1 MAIETKEIIAFL
13 GFKEEE
19 VPTLDAL
26 KAKFEPEFI
35 RTSAINAELE
45 PVKKLI
51 GEVYGS
57 VNTDFQKIAKANEIN
72 IEDIEEWKNAKVKDK
87 LKILTTEISKKKDS
101 IIEDLTKKA
110 SLNNDEKLNEITTLL
125 EKEKLK
131 RKEIDG
137 LLKQVSTD
145 FDAYKVT
152 ATDQLKN
159 IKSNTLK
166 NGALSTVKWKDGI
179 TELEQEGYNSIINKK
194 YKFELD
200 ETGTKLEA
208 KDAEGKQIPNPKVT
222 GTFKSVE
229 EVLVEE
235 AVKLNLYKLNSDNG
249 KKKEVEKKIEEKG
262 AGQGIKSDRVILGR

>member
-125 EKEKLK
+125 EKEKQK

-208 KDAEGKQIPNPKVT
+208 KDSEGKQIPNPKVT
-222 GTFKSVE
+222 GTFKTVE